1 MAIEQ
6 FHDKMVFSDIIVGQN
21 WFIGEKREAWAK
33 GSAWR
38 SHREALF
45 GNISYSHTETIM
57 NLYGYR
63 YLKNIE
69 IPSGY
74 VSGKFRVIVNP
85 TGWIQKL
92 CCKISKCVNEN

>member
-45 GNISYSHTETIM
+45 GNIS
-57 NLYGYR
+57 
-63 YLKNIE
+63 
-69 IPSGY
+69 
-74 VSGKFRVIVNP
+74 FRLLVKRQP
-85 TGWIQKL
+85 
-92 CCKISKCVNEN
+92 